1 MHIPEIFGFRLQS
14 FQCHLCFLAAG
25 DIFGLS
31 DRLLGI
37 HIQGKGIG
45 GQGARRPIKID
56 AQVVHIVILVAAVIG
71 VGIVIEIK
79 IVQQRRI
86 GVHKHVVIFQIKI
99 QEFDVLASTLGIR
112 LIISADQ
119 VNRTFGRTVSIIV
132 IPLYV
137 DGRAVIMTV

>member
-1 MHIPEIFGFRLQS
+1 M
-14 FQCHLCFLAAG
+14 
-25 DIFGLS
+25 
-31 DRLLGI
+31 
-37 HIQGKGIG
+37 
-45 GQGARRPIKID
+45 
-56 AQVVHIVILVAAVIG
+56 VHIVILVAAVIG

-86 GVHKHVVIFQIKI
+86 GIHKHVVIFQIKI